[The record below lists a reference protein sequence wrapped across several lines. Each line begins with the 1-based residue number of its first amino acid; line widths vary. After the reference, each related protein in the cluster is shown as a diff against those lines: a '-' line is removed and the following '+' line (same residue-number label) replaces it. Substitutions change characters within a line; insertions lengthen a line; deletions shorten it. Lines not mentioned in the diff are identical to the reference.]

1 MLCSLRIKNLALVE
15 DLTLDFKEGFT
26 VLTGETGA
34 GKSLLVDALALLL
47 GTRGDSDVVRTGADR
62 ATVEAVVDGA
72 FENWDRLLRDRGL
85 PAEQPIVLRREV
97 GANGRSRAWINGSP
111 VTLSDLRDASRIW
124 LRLTSQHD
132 HQSLLSEER
141 HIGLFDEIVGIR
153 ADLSAEADAV
163 KEAETRLKAR
173 RDSEANRER
182 RLEELAEL
190 LGNLNK
196 LSPKP
201 NEWTQLRA
209 ERETLRHS
217 AHLEEAWRE
226 SAEAFR
232 FARPYLESAQRAL
245 SRAAAIIPDVQ
256 SEHERMRSVMIEL
269 DDLQVRSE
277 DECAKWSGISANK
290 LEDTESRLA
299 RYERLARRLCCEPD
313 ELAEKQTDL
322 RKEQAALIKG
332 DESMAELEKALDCAV
347 KAYRSAAEAL
357 HSRRQNEVSPLE
369 KKVHKRLAM
378 LGMSGAKL
386 QIRIGVIEDPKSA
399 VLRQERNVRV
409 SPKGFT
415 SLAFWIEPNVG
426 EGFRPLAKI
435 ASGGELSRLMLSMM
449 GAGHGVGEELTLVL
463 DEVDAG
469 LGGETALAV
478 GESIHELGQRH
489 QVLVVTHLAQ
499 VAARADHHGVLSKE
513 TASGRTRADLTWV
526 QDDLQIREL
535 ARLLSGHPDGPEA
548 QAHARSLCALS
559 NKSV

>member
-15 DLTLDFKEGFT
+15 DLALDFEGGFT

-34 GKSLLVDALALLL
+34 GKSLLIDALALLL
-47 GTRGDSDVVRTGADR
+47 GTRGDSDVVRVGADK

-97 GANGRSRAWINGSP
+97 SANGRSRAWINGSP

-141 HIGLFDEIVGIR
+141 HLGLFDEIIGVR
-153 ADLSAEADAV
+153 ADLSAEANAL
-163 KEAETRLKAR
+163 KEAEARLKAR
-173 RDSEANRER
+173 RSSEANRER

-190 LGNLNK
+190 LGSLNK

-201 NEWTQLRA
+201 NEWTQLKA
-209 ERETLRHS
+209 ERETLRHA

-226 SAEAFR
+226 SAESFR
-232 FARPYLESAQRAL
+232 SARPYLESAQRAL
-245 SRAAAIIPDVQ
+245 SRVAAIIPDVQ
-256 SEHERMRSVMIEL
+256 SEQDRMRSAMIEL
-269 DDLQVRSE
+269 EDLQVRSE
-277 DECAKWSGISANK
+277 DESAKWSGMSANR
-290 LEDTESRLA
+290 LEDAESRLA

-313 ELAEKQTDL
+313 ELSEKQTYL
-322 RKEQAALIKG
+322 RKEQAALMEG
-332 DESMAELEKALDCAV
+332 NESMAELESALARAAN
-347 KAYRSAAEAL
+347 AYCFAAETL
-357 HSRRQNEVSPLE
+357 HLRRQEEVLPLE
-369 KKVHKRLAM
+369 KNVHKRLAM
-378 LGMSGAKL
+378 LGMAGAKL
-386 QIRIGVIEDPKSA
+386 QIRIGVIEDPQSA
-399 VLRQERNVRV
+399 VLRQGRNVRV

-449 GAGHGVGEELTLVL
+449 GAGKGVGEDLTMVL

-469 LGGETALAV
+469 IGGETALAV

-489 QVLVVTHLAQ
+489 QILVVTHLAQ

-513 TASGRTRADLTWV
+513 TVSGRTRAGLTWV
-526 QDDLQIREL
+526 EDDLQIREL

-548 QAHARSLCALS
+548 QAHARSLRTL
-559 NKSV
+559 NKAV